1 MPQITDHR
9 TSLDRTVRI
18 FDSFYA
24 TDVVVGC
31 DQFDIVNGYFTSVC
45 ETKNI
50 AANFT
55 AVLFRISQ
63 QTGIDVLTLLKE
75 IQGSDNKLQ
84 MNQTIC
90 YYLNSFKSR
99 TSLYGIGI
107 LPRPVQPV
115 SRNII
120 Q

>member
-1 MPQITDHR
+1 MAHVTDNR
-9 TSLDRTVRI
+9 TTLDRTVQI
-18 FDSFYA
+18 YDSFYK
-24 TDVVVGC
+24 TKMVVGS
-31 DQFDIVNGYFTSVC
+31 DQFDVVNGYFTSIC

-55 AVLFRISQ
+55 SVLFRISQ
-63 QTGIDVLTLLKE
+63 ETGIDVMTLLAEVK
-75 IQGSDNKLQ
+75 GSNNKLQ
-84 MNQTIC
+84 MNQVMA
-90 YYLNSFKSR
+90 YYLNGIKSK
-99 TSLYGIGI
+99 TSLYGIGV